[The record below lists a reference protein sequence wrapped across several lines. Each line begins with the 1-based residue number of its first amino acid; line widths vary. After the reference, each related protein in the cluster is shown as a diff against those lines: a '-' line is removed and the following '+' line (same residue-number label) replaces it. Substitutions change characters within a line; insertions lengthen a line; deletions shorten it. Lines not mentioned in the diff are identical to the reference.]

1 MTAFTINNI
10 LRRYNNEYPKEYEN
24 FLTSLKQELE
34 KNEYRHYDLFGTL
47 SIGLDTEITNEL
59 LLESC
64 EKVIDKVLNDKPSHA
79 EFHNFQSNNE
89 IFKVLKEMRSEF
101 DSESVDCCNL
111 FGVNVIQT
119 SSENNNIEF
128 VEESQSISGAGR
140 GYMFYNG
147 MDDNNKKAMD
157 IQATHGWNAAIKH
170 MSTGSDGKPRTYA
183 EMRELYG

>member
-1 MTAFTINNI
+1 M
-10 LRRYNNEYPKEYEN
+10 
-24 FLTSLKQELE
+24 
-34 KNEYRHYDLFGTL
+34 
-47 SIGLDTEITNEL
+47 
-59 LLESC
+59 
-64 EKVIDKVLNDKPSHA
+64 NDKPSHA

-147 MDDNNKKAMD
+147 MDDNNKKAMKVWASKGTD
-157 IQATHGWNAAIKH
+157 VAVNYMMHQAGGDYGRTVISA
-170 MSTGSDGKPRTYA
+170 SGSRLRRGACGVSPGR
-183 EMRELYG
+183 